1 MANISPVIREEEG
14 SRLRAAYQ
22 RMKMTKRITQAHI
35 SAECGWQ
42 NASTFNRLLSGKI
55 ALTIETLMKLASA
68 LGVSPASISP
78 RLIQDVAS
86 GLESRVARQLP
97 VGLVKS
103 VSRGSWGEPFLTDLR
118 LAYFTADQSAFALTF
133 DQGEAPRPFA
143 GWVVVVE
150 PGRKTV
156 LNDYV
161 IVRHG
166 VGKYSCGRVQGI
178 HEDGTTGIEID
189 GLGVVLTS
197 PKRCML
203 VSNLCRPAD
212 LQSFRAC
219 AEI

>member
-1 MANISPVIREEEG
+1 
-14 SRLRAAYQ
+14 
-22 RMKMTKRITQAHI
+22 MTKRITQAHI
-35 SAECGWQ
+35 STECGWQ

-78 RLIQDVAS
+78 RLIQDEAT
-86 GLESRVARQLP
+86 GLESRVARQLS

-103 VSRGSWGEPFLTDLR
+103 VTRGSWGEPFLTDLR

-133 DQGEAPRPFA
+133 DPGEAPTPFA

-150 PGRKTV
+150 PGQPTA

-166 VGKYSCGRVQGI
+166 SGKYSCGRVQGI
-178 HEDGTTGIEID
+178 YEDGTTGIEID
-189 GLGVVLTS
+189 GVGVILTS

-203 VSNLCRPAD
+203 VSSLCRSAD
-212 LQSFRAC
+212 LHSFRAC